1 MVCYPS
7 TFARKAQFILLYN
20 GVVQES
26 FGNRSDFGCAKV
38 SVKQVAAPRLD
49 VFESCNTKHLR
60 TSYDAFGQCIC
71 YACMKEDID
80 NMLLK
85 RFTSG

>member
-1 MVCYPS
+1 MCYPS
-7 TFARKAQFILLYN
+7 IFARKAQFILLYN
-20 GVVQES
+20 RVVQES
-26 FGNRSDFGCAKV
+26 FGNRSDFGCAKT
-38 SVKQVAAPRLD
+38 SVEQVAAPRLD